1 MTDEANG
8 KTLTSLSFV
17 LDKELFALDIN
28 NVREILDF
36 TEITRIPQTPEYMR
50 GVVNLRG
57 NAIPVV
63 DLRLKFG
70 MGRTEQT
77 IYSRIIIL
85 EVPLEDE
92 VVVVGVMADAV
103 KEVFEMERDQIKPPP
118 KMGAAVRADLL
129 KGIGRHRKQF
139 IMLLDVNKVFSDEDL
154 CAATQLVSDVPVE
167 REDPAST
174 PEADVNEPQPGERP

>member
-1 MTDEANG
+1 MTEEANG

-17 LDKELFALDIN
+17 LEKELFALDIN

-85 EVPLEDE
+85 EVPLDDE

-129 KGIGRHRKQF
+129 KGIGRHGKQF
-139 IMLLDVNKVFSDEDL
+139 ILLLDVNKIFSDEDL
-154 CAATQLVSDVPVE
+154 SAAAQFVTDAQPDQK
-167 REDPAST
+167 ASPSS
-174 PEADVNEPQPGERP
+174 PEAEPDETPYGEMP

>member
-1 MTDEANG
+1 MTEDANG

-36 TEITRIPQTPEYMR
+36 TDITRIPQTPEYMR

-129 KGIGRHRKQF
+129 KGIGRHGKQF
-139 IMLLDVNKVFSDEDL
+139 ILLLDVNKVFSDQDL
-154 CAATQLVSDVPVE
+154 CAAAQFVADTPGDLMDALSA
-167 REDPAST
+167 RETESA
-174 PEADVNEPQPGERP
+174 EPNQGETT